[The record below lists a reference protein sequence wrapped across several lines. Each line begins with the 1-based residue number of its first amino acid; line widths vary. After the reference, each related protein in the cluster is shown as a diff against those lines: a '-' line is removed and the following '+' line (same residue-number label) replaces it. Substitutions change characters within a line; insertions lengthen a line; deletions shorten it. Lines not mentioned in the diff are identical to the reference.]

1 MHALPP
7 DIATTSEPSLTG
19 VTCPDCAGVI
29 EVQREG
35 HGSLRFICR
44 VEHTMSVDELLAGK
58 EERIEADLWASVRE
72 LEELGGL
79 LADLDA
85 YSRSHGRHQTGGSH
99 DERIAQTR
107 EHVQRL
113 RQLIEETRP
122 VELTCAADEGEDGG
136 RRRVRTGGR

>member
-7 DIATTSEPSLTG
+7 DIATTSELGLTG
-19 VTCPDCAGVI
+19 VTCPECAGVI
-29 EVQREG
+29 EVQRES

-58 EERIEADLWASVRE
+58 EERIEANLWASVRE

-85 YSRSHGRHQTGGSH
+85 YSRSHGRHQTGGPH
-99 DERIAQTR
+99 DERIAQAR

-122 VELTCAADEGEDGG
+122 VDLTCAGEDEDGG
-136 RRRVRTGGR
+136 GRRVGTGGR